1 MKTLTEFSGTLIRM
15 AAKAE
20 AEARK
25 SVPPELARVAPAR
38 AVSEGVTAKPN
49 ENASAVL
56 SDPGAD
62 STTGAAA
69 LGLAEQAAGQSDA
82 VIGTASEPHIEKAG
96 EAGTTEDVMQPGAA
110 AEEAQE
116 EAAADQDLS
125 GEGEP
130 DLKNTPG
137 GAKPSEVNADEE
149 GQPKAELE
157 AETSAVKE
165 LLDKAVGEATGTSGE
180 RLDRLRE
187 AVKAAGRQT
196 ERVRL
201 VRVFGAEE
209 QVQGAKKIGEH
220 QYVVDLMPQSMKQSF
235 ERDERGGRR
244 GPRRPSGGGKKGAEG
259 SLEGS
264 FSMESVMQDRRN
276 ERGPGGPGRG
286 RGPGGRGGPG
296 GGRGGGRPGGGGRSG
311 GGRGPGGGGGP
322 KPGGVTKH

>member
-1 MKTLTEFSGTLIRM
+1 MKTLTEFSGTMIRM

-25 SVPPELARVAPAR
+25 SLPPELTRVAPPP

-56 SDPGAD
+56 TDPGAD
-62 STTGAAA
+62 SPTGAAA

-82 VIGTASEPHIEKAG
+82 VMGTASEPHIEKAG
-96 EAGTTEDVMQPGAA
+96 EAGTTEDAMQPGAA
-110 AEEAQE
+110 AEEARE

-125 GEGEP
+125 GEGSP

-149 GQPKAELE
+149 GQPRAELE

-165 LLDKAVGEATGTSGE
+165 LLDKAVADATGTSGE

-187 AVKAAGRQT
+187 AVKAAGRQA

-201 VRVFGAEE
+201 VRVFGADE

-235 ERDERGGRR
+235 ERDERGGRK

-296 GGRGGGRPGGGGRSG
+296 GGRGGRPGGGGRSG

-322 KPGGVTKH
+322 KPGGATKH

>member
-1 MKTLTEFSGTLIRM
+1 MKTLTEFSGTIIRM

-20 AEARK
+20 VEARR
-25 SVPPELARVAPAR
+25 SLPPELTRIAPPA
-38 AVSEGVTAKPN
+38 AVSGGVTAKPN

-56 SDPGAD
+56 TDAGAE
-62 STTGAAA
+62 SATGAAA
-69 LGLAEQAAGQSDA
+69 LGLASQAGGQSDA
-82 VIGTASEPHIEKAG
+82 VIGTTSEPHIEKPG
-96 EAGTTEDVMQPGAA
+96 EAGTAEDVMKPGAA
-110 AEEAQE
+110 AEEARE

-125 GEGEP
+125 GQGEP
-130 DLKNTPG
+130 DLKATPG
-137 GAKPSEVNADEE
+137 GAKPSEINADEE

-157 AETSAVKE
+157 AETTAVKE
-165 LLDKAVGEATGTSGE
+165 LLDKAVSEATDTSGE

-187 AVKAAGRQT
+187 AVKAAGRQA

-209 QVQGAKKIGEH
+209 QVQGAKRIGEH

-276 ERGPGGPGRG
+276 ERGPGGGRG

-296 GGRGGGRPGGGGRSG
+296 GGRGGPGGRGGRPG
-311 GGRGPGGGGGP
+311 GGRGPGGGAGP
-322 KPGGVTKH
+322 KPGGATKP